1 MNTLQMCMMS
11 RKNTVAAARN
21 RPTPR
26 LKKNRVTSG
35 YTASIRVRWK
45 GAPVKIMTSSRATKL
60 NTQFT
65 MAKQHFSS
73 GKIYLGI
80 YTFLSSGAALSTL
93 LMLVEVASLK
103 KLNNSWPH
111 IRKTAKLSMPLPR
124 MSIRLLN
131 TAQYTRH
138 ISSGFSTLH
147 STPNALRR
155 YFNLKSFETSDRKMN
170 QSRLKFSLL
179 KGIAMLS
186 LSFVSACALA
196 RRPIQTLILTCKP

>member
-1 MNTLQMCMMS
+1 
-11 RKNTVAAARN
+11 
-21 RPTPR
+21 
-26 LKKNRVTSG
+26 
-35 YTASIRVRWK
+35 
-45 GAPVKIMTSSRATKL
+45 
-60 NTQFT
+60 

-103 KLNNSWPH
+103 KLNSNWPH

-138 ISSGFSTLH
+138 ISSGLSTLH
-147 STPNALRR
+147 TTPRTLRR
-155 YFNLKSFETSDRKMN
+155 YLSLKSRLTRFH
-170 QSRLKFSLL
+170 SR
-179 KGIAMLS
+179 
-186 LSFVSACALA
+186 
-196 RRPIQTLILTCKP
+196 

>member
-1 MNTLQMCMMS
+1 M
-11 RKNTVAAARN
+11 AAARN

-103 KLNNSWPH
+103 KLNSSWPH
-111 IRKTAKLSMPLPR
+111 IRKTAKLSLTLPR

-138 ISSGFSTLH
+138 ISSGLSTLH
-147 STPNALRR
+147 TTPRTLRR
-155 YFNLKSFETSDRKMN
+155 YLSLKSRLTRFH
-170 QSRLKFSLL
+170 SR
-179 KGIAMLS
+179 
-186 LSFVSACALA
+186 
-196 RRPIQTLILTCKP
+196 